1 MNYPLEISTT
11 KRKTSF
17 TFYLLLTKPYKYPS
31 KFEILAIN
39 LSNVIFSASV
49 RTLPYYA
56 VDNNNDNN
64 KY

>member
-1 MNYPLEISTT
+1 MKYPLAQ
-11 KRKTSF
+11 KRRNTSF
-17 TFYLLLTKPYKYPS
+17 TFYLLLTKPYKYRS
-31 KFEILAIN
+31 KLEILAIN